1 MRKHLFFILFGIL
14 FTTALNAQFYSDSAR
29 STAMNG
35 AHSAT
40 SLDGFESMM
49 FNPAGLAAGKS
60 VFGLH
65 ILGTLGMNVYSN
77 SFNLTTAIEI
87 MEQLQAGDGDIE
99 HFIANMRKQNL
110 NTGIQAGFQINY
122 NFFKFFFQ
130 TKYFSL
136 GVSDTLKAR
145 ARMFIGDD
153 LFSTVFDEVDL
164 NRKQSLGT
172 IGADLIVYND
182 LSSTFSMYLWMLERK
197 TPFRGFYVG
206 GGVHQYTPIIHS
218 SANLSGKL
226 EKGSLNSKV
235 DVSQVDANL
244 YTYNM
249 ELDGKVNIA
258 SPAALYWNKSG
269 IPIVQDFS
277 KGAGIPF
284 GLGFD
289 LGLIIDFN
297 KWVRAGFSVTDL
309 GFMMAPS
316 TEFEINK
323 TVNIDLQDMESVGNE
338 FSKIRDDFKSG
349 GIGGTEA
356 ILAPLAMRLGATL
369 TPYSNRFIE
378 LECPITFTLTD
389 FDLIVLGFLPTFGV
403 SSGVEFTVKAGIFRM
418 PLWTSLGYFT
428 SSGISVGFGGGLH
441 IGVCHLDLGIRGLES
456 LMAPSSSSA
465 WGRDVA
471 FTAQLSFQL
480 NKKTEKQAKKS
491 KLKRAMRKAARKSS
505 PKAVKVQVDESAAN
519 IQAEESA
526 APETDN
532 AAEQPQTEINE
543 TTLDSQESEEKIML
557 MQ

>member
-1 MRKHLFFILFGIL
+1 MRKHIFFILFGML

-35 AHSAT
+35 AHSAA

-49 FNPAGLAAGKS
+49 FNPAGLAASKS

-65 ILGTLGMNVYSN
+65 ILGTLGMNAYSN

-87 MEQLQAGDGDIE
+87 MEQLQAGNGDIE
-99 HFIANMRKQNL
+99 HFVSNMREQNL
-110 NTGIQAGFQINY
+110 NTGIQAGFQMNY
-122 NFFKFFFQ
+122 NLFKFFFQ
-130 TKYFSL
+130 TKYFSF

-153 LFSTVFDEVDL
+153 LFSTVFDKVDL
-164 NRKQSLGT
+164 NKGQTLGT
-172 IGADLIVYND
+172 IGADLLLYND

-197 TPFRGFYVG
+197 TPFRGFYIG

-218 SANLSGKL
+218 SASLSGKL
-226 EKGSLNSKV
+226 EKGSLDSKI
-235 DVSQVDANL
+235 DVSQVNANL
-244 YTYNM
+244 YKYDL

-258 SPAALYWNKSG
+258 SPAALNWGKSG
-269 IPIVQDFS
+269 IPIVQDLN

-309 GFMMAPS
+309 GFMISPS
-316 TEFEINK
+316 TEVEIDR
-323 TVNIDLQDMESVGNE
+323 TINIDLQNTESVGDE
-338 FSKIRDDFKSG
+338 FSKLRDDFKNG
-349 GIGGTEA
+349 GVGGTEVVM
-356 ILAPLAMRLGATL
+356 APLAMRLGATV
-369 TPYSNRFIE
+369 TPYSNRFID
-378 LECPITFTLTD
+378 LECPITFTITD
-389 FDLIVLGFLPTFGV
+389 FDLLVLGFLPTFGV
-403 SSGVEFTVKAGIFRM
+403 STGVEFTVKAGVFSM

-441 IGVCHLDLGIRGLES
+441 LGVCHLDLGIRGLES
-456 LMAPSSSSA
+456 LMAPASNSA

-471 FTAQLSFQL
+471 FTLQLSFQL
-480 NKKTEKQAKKS
+480 NKKTEKTTVKKSKS
-491 KLKRAMRKAARKSS
+491 KLKRAARKAAARKS
-505 PKAVKVQVDESAAN
+505 PKAIEVQVDESSVN
-519 IQAEESA
+519 IQPTESEAEHLQNEVKM
-526 APETDN
+526 D
-532 AAEQPQTEINE
+532 E
-543 TTLDSQESEEKIML
+543 TTSDSQNSEDKIML